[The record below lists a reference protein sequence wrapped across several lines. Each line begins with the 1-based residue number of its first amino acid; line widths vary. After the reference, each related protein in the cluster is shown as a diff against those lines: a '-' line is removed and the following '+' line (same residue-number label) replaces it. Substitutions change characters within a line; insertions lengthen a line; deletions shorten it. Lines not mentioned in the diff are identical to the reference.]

1 MRWLDYPFYRIL
13 LFLVAGIIYSR
24 ILEVNSDLF
33 LYGLATSFV
42 ISIPFLLVYKYRLV
56 SKLLFALSVYSFFFF
71 LGGIYLQLQNKLAE
85 NHFINKQVQGEDH
98 VLRFK
103 LEQRLTPNAY
113 NDRFYAEV
121 EVLDKEIVSGKT
133 LILFKRSDS
142 LNYKVGDVIRVYE
155 SVNLPAFARNPGDF
169 DYRKYLKSIDVY
181 GQIYV
186 DELRILSSESGAEK
200 LSFLLN
206 IRNNILNKLASSS
219 LNEKP
224 RGMIEALVLG
234 QRQNVDPELT
244 KSFRDAGV
252 IHILALS
259 GLHVGIILLILK
271 FLTRR
276 ILRLK
281 YGRWIQS
288 AVLIILLWSFAL
300 LTGMSPSIMRAVTM
314 FSFVAVGMNLKRKGS
329 VYHGLTL
336 SAFVLLIYDPRLLF
350 QVGFQLSYTAVFSI
364 VLIQPV
370 LSGLWT
376 WRHKVKDF
384 FWSIFTVTFAAQIG
398 VAGVSLFYFHQF
410 PGLFIL
416 GNMLLLPLLPW
427 IIGSALLLIVLLLI
441 GVPTDWLA
449 SSLNVIL
456 EFIIE
461 TVAKISSLDA
471 FIIREVHIS
480 FWEAV
485 LIYIALF
492 SLILF
497 LLPYF
502 KRSKRE
508 RFYLKKPNWMLHL
521 SLTAVILLIGA
532 KSFEKYAYRE
542 DQFVV
547 LHQST
552 GTAVSLSNQ
561 NHAVLLTDLHVMD
574 SVRAVHSLDR
584 LKAIE
589 NHRNKELS
597 TAVLKNIV
605 AYKGV
610 QLIVI
615 GENGI
620 YDTSI
625 KNTTILLSYSPKIN
639 LERLILETQPKLI
652 IADGSNYRNVV
663 SGWKVTCDK
672 MGIELLHTYEV
683 GAIRVY

>member
-13 LFLVAGIIYSR
+13 FFLVVGIIYSR
-24 ILEVNSDLF
+24 ILDVNSDLF

-42 ISIPFLLVYKYRLV
+42 ISIPFLLVRKYTSV
-56 SKLLFALSVYSFFFF
+56 SKVLFALSVYSFFFF
-71 LGGIYLQLQNKLAE
+71 IGGVHLQSHKEQAS
-85 NHFINKQVQGEDH
+85 NHFINRQNQGEDH
-98 VLRFK
+98 VLQLK
-103 LEQRLTPNAY
+103 LEQRLTPNTF

-121 EVLDKEIVSGKT
+121 VALDEEIVSGKT
-133 LILFKRSDS
+133 LVLFKRSNS
-142 LNYKVGDVIRVYE
+142 LGYKVGDIIRVYE
-155 SVNLPAFARNPGDF
+155 AVNLPAFARNPGDF

-186 DELRILSSESGAEK
+186 DQSRILSSESGAEK
-200 LSFLLN
+200 LGFLLI
-206 IRNNILNKLASSS
+206 IRNTILKKLESSS

-234 QRQNVDPELT
+234 QRQNVDPQVT
-244 KSFRDAGV
+244 QSFRDAGV

-259 GLHVGIILLILK
+259 GLHVGIILLILR
-271 FLTRR
+271 FFTRR
-276 ILRLK
+276 ILRIK

-384 FWSIFTVTFAAQIG
+384 FWSIFTVTLAAQIG

-416 GNMLLLPLLPW
+416 GNMLLLPLLPL
-427 IIGSALLLIVLLLI
+427 IIGTALLLIVLLLI

-449 SSLNVIL
+449 ASLNVVL

-461 TVAKISSLDA
+461 TVAKISSLEA
-471 FIIREVHIS
+471 FIIRDVHIS
-480 FWEAV
+480 FWETV
-485 LIYIALF
+485 LIYVVLF
-492 SLILF
+492 SLVLF

-521 SLTAVILLIGA
+521 SLTAVILLIGV
-532 KSFEKYAYRE
+532 KSFEKYTYRE
-542 DQFVV
+542 DQFLV
-547 LHQST
+547 LHQSI
-552 GTAVSLSNQ
+552 GSAVSLSNQ
-561 NHAVLLTDLHVMD
+561 NYAVLLTDLHVMD
-574 SVRAVHSLDR
+574 SVRARNSLER

-589 NHRNKELS
+589 SHRNKELS
-597 TAVLKNIV
+597 TVDLKNIV
-605 AYKGV
+605 AYKDL
-610 QLIVI
+610 QLMVI

-683 GAIRVY
+683 GAIRVD